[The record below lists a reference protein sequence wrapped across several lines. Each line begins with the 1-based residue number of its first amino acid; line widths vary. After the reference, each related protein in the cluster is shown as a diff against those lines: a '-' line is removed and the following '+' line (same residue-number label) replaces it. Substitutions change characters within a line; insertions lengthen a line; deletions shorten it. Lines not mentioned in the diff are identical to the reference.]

1 MLCMYFKYHM
11 GVLGPYSTKV
21 GQIIAQNPLAEK
33 TLMLL
38 WTAKQLVVGE

>member
-1 MLCMYFKYHM
+1 MYFKYHM
-11 GVLGPYSTKV
+11 GVLLGPYSTKV
-21 GQIIAQNPLAEK
+21 GQITAQNPLAEK